1 MSWSVNQMIPERRKE
16 RKPETRN
23 VYLPGGQRRSYD
35 AAGVS
40 NLTSDWQTNN
50 NSADIEARLAIRY
63 IRNRTRDLERNDD
76 YTRAFLRDLEANV
89 IGHRGFRLMMKLK
102 TTRNTLN
109 EKLNKAVE
117 DSYKR
122 WRKAGNYD
130 VTGKLSGVEGDK
142 LILRSVARDGDCLVR
157 LVRGYVPTPPYRND
171 FKFAFQLLEADQL
184 DENYVWNFQG
194 GVYIRMGVEMD
205 AWRRPLAYHLWR
217 EHPGDLF
224 PSLVRIRIPA
234 TEFIHPFLNERIGQS
249 RGISWLCSSTIRLR
263 MLKEYEKAEVVAA
276 RAAAGKM
283 AFFTRTQE
291 FEYQGDGVDD
301 AGNIISEVNPGTM
314 EQLPIGVD
322 VKSLDWQHPNQNY
335 PEFRKAVLRGVACGL
350 GVSYNATF
358 ADLEG
363 VNYSSLR
370 GGELDE
376 RETWLGIQEWF
387 VTQIKQKE
395 FETFLQMAILTGQ
408 LKGFSVGDIEDI
420 CDASYWRGRRWQ
432 WVDPQKDIQ
441 SNIQAN
447 NAGFDSKTNII
458 ESQGRDVEEVFDE
471 IADEN
476 ALAADRGLQFITDI
490 KNPMSTG
497 KQDAEVGA
505 DDTNVD
511 ITEKPTT
518 EGQPP
523 AGNVQ
528 GNQMAS
534 KPPKS
539 GAWKEKPGSY
549 ASRLGTLLNETPDP
563 IPRGDN

>member
-1 MSWSVNQMIPERRKE
+1 MIPGGPLKKRNGQIQ
-16 RKPETRN
+16 TR
-23 VYLPGGQRRSYD
+23 VIHAPAQRSYD
-35 AAGVS
+35 AAQVS
-40 NLTSDWQTNN
+40 NLMSDWQTNN

-76 YTRAFLRDLEANV
+76 YTRAFLRDLESNV
-89 IGHRGFRLMMKLK
+89 IGHLGYKLMMKLK

-109 EKLNKAVE
+109 VKLNKAVE
-117 DSYKR
+117 DCYKQ
-122 WRKAGNYD
+122 WRQPGNYD

-142 LILRSVARDGDCLVR
+142 LILRSVARDGDCLIR
-157 LVRGYVPTPPYRND
+157 LVRGFPNNE
-171 FKFAFQLLEADQL
+171 FKFALQLLEADQL

-205 AWRRPLAYHLWR
+205 AWRRPVAYHLWR

-234 TEFIHPFLNERIGQS
+234 SEFIHPFLNERIGQS
-249 RGISWLCSSTIRLR
+249 RGISWLCSSTVRLR
-263 MLKEYEKAEVVAA
+263 MLSTYEKAEVVAA

-301 AGNIISEVNPGTM
+301 AGNIISEVNPGTF
-314 EQLPIGVD
+314 ESLPIGVD

-387 VTQIKQKE
+387 KVQVKQKE
-395 FETFLQMAILTGQ
+395 FLTFLQMAILTGK
-408 LKGFSVGDIEDI
+408 LKGFSMQDIPDI
-420 CDASYWRGRRWQ
+420 CDASTWRGRRWQ

-458 ESQGRDVEEVFDE
+458 ESQGRDVEEVFEE
-471 IADEN
+471 IAQEN
-476 ALAADRGLQFITDI
+476 ELASDLGLQFITDI

-497 KQDAEVGA
+497 KQDAEVGD

-511 ITEKPTT
+511 ITQKPTT

-523 AGNVQ
+523 PAPNGNKQ
-528 GNQMAS
+528 
-534 KPPKS
+534 PK
-539 GAWKEKPGSY
+539 K
-549 ASRLGTLLNETPDP
+549 TPQKKSA
-563 IPRGDN
+563 NTS